1 MDRIGQGWRFC
12 WATAED
18 EQGSK
23 DVESA
28 SKKVSRVVHPGSS
41 QNRENCKVMRV

>member
-23 DVESA
+23 DAESA
-28 SKKVSRVVHPGSS
+28 SKKVSRVVHPGLVRIGKTVKS
-41 QNRENCKVMRV
+41 